1 MPLFESDK
9 ELVDEAEIV
18 AGKLKGV
25 KTHQLRRIY
34 SQVQSIY
41 RQSEQNF
48 NSAKSRLILLKPQLA
63 YAESRNDKLK
73 PLSTKLI
80 GLIDKVG
87 DSPENLE
94 KFYQYVQSV
103 VAYHKEEKEVGER

>member
-1 MPLFESDK
+1 MALFKSDE
-9 ELVDEAEIV
+9 ELVKKAEGV

-41 RQSEQNF
+41 QLQNPDL
-48 NSAKSRLILLKPQLA
+48 AKSRLILLKPQLA
-63 YAESRNDKLK
+63 YAASRS
-73 PLSTKLI
+73 LSKGFKEWMSDLN

-103 VAYHKEEKEVGER
+103 VAYHKE